1 MSFSRIALAIVVG
14 AAVMVACSKAPV
26 LGGRVKAGSIKDG
39 VYEGIYKSPPNSAKV
54 EVTVEGG
61 RIAHVTLLRHGASS
75 VGAKAENIIPERI
88 VDEQSTDVDVVSGAT
103 NSSHVI
109 MNAVQNALDKAA
121 RGDSSASAEEPQ

>member
-1 MSFSRIALAIVVG
+1 MSLVRIALAILFGV
-14 AAVMVACSKAPV
+14 ALLIACSKAPV
-26 LGGRVKAGSIKDG
+26 LGGKVKVGSIKDG
-39 VYEGIYKSPPNSAKV
+39 VYVGIYKSPPNSAKV

-61 RIAHVTLLRHGASS
+61 RIAHVTLLRHGASW

-109 MNAVQNALDKAA
+109 MNAVQVALDKAA
-121 RGDSSASAEEPQ
+121 RGDSSESAEEPE